1 MSAPEGQACPE
12 PTPPSAA
19 PLSRAALPFR
29 PRTGGARE
37 GEEVGALLAE
47 SGGGLRAIASVAWRA
62 MPAWIWPPRHLYDR
76 PARMRASLAT
86 AGLAWSMLT
95 GLGLVFAQLTQ
106 FQGYRL
112 PGHPVVGWS
121 YGIFDAALALSVLAA
136 ASGGLPLWL
145 LMLRRAPRG
154 HRARDTAYLVLPV
167 VAPAAY
173 FIAVSVTVRLVRH
186 ADGVGPWWFLAF
198 TVLGFAAAAVAA
210 AGPGLALRRLCP
222 RGPAV
227 RGAAVAAGLA
237 VAAMVLA
244 VAASSVGAIG
254 LSLWAHDFAGYHDGV
269 VPGVYLVLVIA
280 AAVVACVSA
289 ARGARAALSGPGR

>member
-1 MSAPEGQACPE
+1 MSQLEGQASPE

-19 PLSRAALPFR
+19 LLSRAALGLYPPTWR
-29 PRTGGARE
+29 ARY
-37 GEEVGALLAE
+37 GDEVRALLDE

-86 AGLAWSMLT
+86 AGVAWSMLT

-106 FQGYRL
+106 FQGYRP

-121 YGIFDAALALSVLAA
+121 YGIFDAALALSVLAV

-145 LMLRRAPRG
+145 LMLRRARRE
-154 HRARDTAYLVLPV
+154 HRARDTAYLLLPV
-167 VAPAAY
+167 VTPAAY

-210 AGPGLALRRLCP
+210 AGPGLALRRLSP

-244 VAASSVGAIG
+244 AAASSVAAIG

-269 VPGVYLVLVIA
+269 VLGVYLVLVIA
-280 AAVVACVSA
+280 AAVVASVSA
-289 ARGARAALSGPGR
+289 ARGARAALAGSGG

>member
-1 MSAPEGQACPE
+1 MIERRRYIGLRYSAPRYRVGRYRRGECRPE
-12 PTPPSAA
+12 RGDSRGERESYVRDRLDRWADPPLLVLASLADEPKHGYAITQDVAEAMGGRLRAAA
-19 PLSRAALPFR
+19 PWPA
-29 PRTGGARE
+29 GGAPHPPPTWRARY

-62 MPAWIWPPRHLYDR
+62 MPAWIWPPPRHLYDR

-121 YGIFDAALALSVLAA
+121 YGIFDAALALSVLAD
-136 ASGGLPLWL
+136 ASGGLPLLL
-145 LMLRRAPRG
+145 LMLRRARRA
-154 HRARDTAYLVLPV
+154 HRARDTAYPRLPV

-186 ADGVGPWWFLAF
+186 ADAVGPWCVLAF
-198 TVLGFAAAAVAA
+198 TT
-210 AGPGLALRRLCP
+210 
-222 RGPAV
+222 
-227 RGAAVAAGLA
+227 
-237 VAAMVLA
+237 
-244 VAASSVGAIG
+244 
-254 LSLWAHDFAGYHDGV
+254 
-269 VPGVYLVLVIA
+269 
-280 AAVVACVSA
+280 
-289 ARGARAALSGPGR
+289 

>member
-121 YGIFDAALALSVLAA
+121 YGIFDAALALSVLA
-136 ASGGLPLWL
+136 
-145 LMLRRAPRG
+145 
-154 HRARDTAYLVLPV
+154 
-167 VAPAAY
+167 
-173 FIAVSVTVRLVRH
+173 
-186 ADGVGPWWFLAF
+186 
-198 TVLGFAAAAVAA
+198 
-210 AGPGLALRRLCP
+210 
-222 RGPAV
+222 
-227 RGAAVAAGLA
+227 

-254 LSLWAHDFAGYHDGV
+254 RSLWAHDFAGYHDGV